1 MHLVANFCMILIDIS
16 NNWEKV
22 GLLLLKSAENSKIQ
36 VWLDTG
42 FSLLRRNHVAD
53 KNNPFKFRMTIN

>member
-1 MHLVANFCMILIDIS
+1 MHLVANLCMIWIDIS

-53 KNNPFKFRMTIN
+53 KSNPFKFRMTIN